1 MKTLPWIDLSAYRL
15 RLLAVELANQKRILV
30 VQGDI
35 TSHQAALVALGFV
48 RTPRGHIIYPEA
60 TLRLKQI
67 QSQLPQAVRRE
78 MPLHEIVRLNARRED
93 NTVRPS
99 TPPPASTASTPAAT
113 TTSTTATSA
122 ATIPDTAHPAPS
134 GGVRE
139 GEFLGINRRGQG
151 VFKDVTG
158 ERYLQ
163 GEPQRDFGPM
173 QDLDYLRSENPGQLP
188 ALVSGLVYRA
198 EQGARIES
206 EHLRLLTQHIEG
218 ACLPARTGF
227 VGEDMR
233 RCHLVQEALEAAT
246 VARARERFAPVRAGS
261 SDGLNLAA
269 LKTAYEQAV
278 ALTTHLPPHRFRS
291 AATIARAQY
300 STPLPLALAAQ
311 VALGPIGSGRVILEP
326 CAGHG
331 MLLSALPHRD
341 RHILAVEI
349 DTARAERLYAQF
361 PNLDVDVGDV
371 LKVSS
376 GDLAA
381 DYIIAN
387 PPFGALQ
394 SVTGQRE
401 ATVQLPEA
409 PAFKTQRLGHA
420 ILLNTLAQR
429 HPQGRAV
436 FIIAGDHPR
445 NHDLDKP
452 AGGSR
457 YLLNYLADHYH
468 VEAVVGIH
476 GDLYR
481 SQGSQYPLRLV
492 VIGEQGTGFTPVPET
507 TPVVNTWD
515 ELYQVTAEQL
525 ATLAPARLE
534 QAAPRTP
541 SSVDSS
547 VTAPMNEATTLDESV
562 QTEANTANTTSAAP
576 SAESPEDSIEPEPVY
591 QERYTPRSQ
600 IGEALT
606 MIPANM
612 ALATRNALDRVEAA
626 HGCSVDDFVAREL
639 QRDPEGLG
647 EHFSPEQVDALAL
660 ALHAL
665 KTGRGFIEADE
676 TGIGKGRVLAGLTHW
691 AWLQQRPVIF
701 LTEKPNLFSDFYRD
715 LGHIGLHDQTKLLVV
730 NAGTPIKDTER
741 GQTLIP
747 GTPSDALKPWLERD
761 ELPPGIN
768 LVLLTYSQINRA
780 MTSALGEKARWLA
793 AIAEKTGAM
802 VIVDESHNAAG
813 DSNTHNN
820 VKAILDAG
828 DYAVFSSATYAKR
841 TDNLALYASVLPERY
856 KNDDIGGLLHAGGAP
871 LQEIFSQMLAE
882 DGVLIRRE
890 HDLSL
895 LTFVAQ
901 DDSERLSRNQ
911 RLANQLASILEK
923 LAFLGGD
930 IERWVSEQ
938 LQDQYAERADGVDSE
953 QRRGNRAGLQSM
965 NFGSRLYQLNRLFLM
980 ALKVEA
986 ATEFAIEEIKA
997 GHKPV
1002 MVIENTMESL
1012 LRAVIQGDYEPQDP
1026 PGPLDP
1032 LEDDAQDSDAG
1043 GPEVDAESALGTY
1056 PLLSYRDALQRVADR
1071 MMVYTSQGRY
1081 GDVTRHTVTDKDLI
1095 ELYQSL
1101 TKDIQAFPSLDLSPL
1116 DSIRSAIEEAG
1127 FACGELS
1134 GRKLWVSVLEP
1145 SETDDPQA
1153 LEAGETRETGATG
1166 RRMVVR
1172 PRAVE
1177 NRSDLIFKFNTG
1189 VYDALIVTRSGSSG
1203 LSLHARDD
1211 VPGWSP
1217 APRSLYELQIPQN
1230 VAERIQFWGRVN
1242 RRGQCCPPTI
1252 VTPSSGLP
1260 GEVRLISMQ
1269 NAKLRALS
1277 ANTTSNRD
1285 SAAIT
1290 RTIPDILNP
1299 IGNKVARDWVRQN
1312 PLEASTL
1319 QADTSE
1325 SRDRAPMWYVNR
1337 VSSRIMLL
1345 PIERQEQV
1353 LEQLAGNY
1361 TALLE
1366 QYRAAGF
1373 DPFRTAEADWRA
1385 REVDRS
1391 VFEGAADSTASMSS
1405 VFDAPVN
1412 FTVVEYDQ
1420 AIDPYRAED
1429 VEHKIRQNRGFYN
1442 KEAALAQLN
1451 EVSAVKLHKA
1461 TLPSGSFKGVESLQ
1475 AGLEGEGDNPVK
1487 RTYASL
1493 QNIQQFL
1500 QHADVGHIIAWPEPV
1515 DVEQADGEQLEM
1527 AGRIISLVVPDK
1539 ASAHLAGQYL
1549 VQMAVPGAERAKVK
1563 SIFALAKT
1571 GYQVSANAHD
1581 TQRLMRAFDDAE
1593 AGTFTRRANLLNG
1606 NLYAAL
1612 QIATARD
1619 LGQPLIYTN
1628 REGKRER
1635 AVLLKSGIGMDEL
1648 KLQPL
1653 VLRGYA
1659 LLRQFLDDNAQDK
1672 TLLRSGNG
1680 VGKLNYRTDV
1690 VLEVN
1695 RGVLTLSVPGAK
1707 LHNSTLLAQPA
1718 WQQLDINE
1726 KLTGNST
1733 AMKAAIEDAEREA
1746 IVRILADTYTW
1757 AAQPQYRD
1765 WYNETIQAPPKPDN
1779 DMTPASNTVPLG
1791 ATLTP

>member
-93 NTVRPS
+93 NTLRSS
-99 TPPPASTASTPAAT
+99 TPPPASTASTPAAAT
-113 TTSTTATSA
+113 TPTPATSE

-163 GEPQRDFGPM
+163 GEAQRDFGSVV
-173 QDLDYLRSENPGQLP
+173 DLDYLRSENPGQLP
-188 ALVSGLVYRA
+188 ALVAGLVYRA

-206 EHLRLLTQHIEG
+206 GHLRLLTQHIDG
-218 ACLPARTGF
+218 SCLPTRTGF

-246 VARARERFAPVRAGS
+246 VARARELFAPVQAGS
-261 SDGLNLAA
+261 TDGLNRAA
-269 LKTAYEQAV
+269 LKTQYEQAV
-278 ALTTHLPPHRFRS
+278 HLTTHLPAHRFRS
-291 AATIARAQY
+291 TATLSLAQY

-311 VALGPIGSGRVILEP
+311 VALGPIGANRVVLEP
-326 CAGHG
+326 SAGHG
-331 MLLSALPHRD
+331 MLLSGLPYRD
-341 RHILAVEI
+341 RHIMAVEV
-349 DTARAERLYAQF
+349 DQARAERLYTNF
-361 PNLDVDVGDV
+361 PNIDVEHGDV
-371 LKVSS
+371 LKMLSS

-394 SVTGQRE
+394 RYTGQRE
-401 ATVQLPEA
+401 VTVRFPDA
-409 PAFKTQRLGHA
+409 PPFKTQRVDHY
-420 ILLNTLAQR
+420 ILLQTLTQR

-457 YLLNYLADHYH
+457 HLLNYLSDHYK
-468 VEAVVGIH
+468 VEAVVGVH

-481 SQGSQYPLRLV
+481 SQGAQYPLRLV
-492 VIGEQGTGFTPVPET
+492 VIGEQGTGFAPVPET
-507 TPVVNTWD
+507 TPVVTTWD
-515 ELYQVTAEQL
+515 ELYHFTREQL
-525 ATLAPARLE
+525 VTLEPALLE
-534 QAAPRTP
+534 QAAPRPTP
-541 SSVDSS
+541 LSVDTSR
-547 VTAPMNEATTLDESV
+547 TPPANKATTPGASV
-562 QTEANTANTTSAAP
+562 QKTANTANTTSAAP
-576 SAESPEDSIEPEPVY
+576 SVESPEDSVEPEPVY

-600 IGEALT
+600 IGESLT

-612 ALATRNALDRVEAA
+612 ALATRKALDRVEAQYQ
-626 HGCSVDDFVAREL
+626 CTVDAFVAREL
-639 QRDPEGLG
+639 QRDPDGLG
-647 EHFSPEQVDALAL
+647 EHFSPEQIDALAL

-665 KTGRGFIEADE
+665 KSGRGFIEADE
-676 TGIGKGRVLAGLTHW
+676 TGIGKGRVLAGLAQW
-691 AWLQQRPVIF
+691 AWQQQKPVIF
-701 LTEKPNLFSDFYRD
+701 MTEKPNLFSDFYRD
-715 LGHIGLHDQTKLLVV
+715 LGHVGLHDQTKLLVV
-730 NAGTPIKDTER
+730 NAGIPIKDTER

-747 GTPSDALKPWLERD
+747 GTPSDALKPWLARD
-761 ELPPGIN
+761 ELPPDTN

-890 HDLSL
+890 HDLSH
-895 LTFVAQ
+895 LTFIAQ

-911 RLANQLASILEK
+911 GLANQLASILEK

-938 LQDQYAERADGVDSE
+938 LQDQYAEGADGAESN
-953 QRRGNRAGLQSM
+953 QRTGNRAGLQSM

-986 ATEFAIEEIKA
+986 ATEFAIAEIKA

-1002 MVIENTMESL
+1002 MVIENTMEAL

-1032 LEDDAQDSDAG
+1032 LEDDSQDSDAG

-1081 GDVTRHTVTDKDLI
+1081 GDVTRHAVTDKDLI

-1101 TKDIQAFPSLDLSPL
+1101 TKDIQAFPTLDLSPL
-1116 DSIRSAIEEAG
+1116 DSIRSAIEKAG

-1134 GRKLWVSVLEP
+1134 GRHLCVSVLEP

-1153 LEAGETRETGATG
+1153 LEAGETGAAG

-1189 VYDALIVTRSGSSG
+1189 GYDALIVTRSGSSG

-1285 SAAIT
+1285 SAALT
-1290 RTIPDILNP
+1290 RSVPDILNH
-1299 IGNKVARDWVRQN
+1299 IGNRVARDWVKQN
-1312 PLEASTL
+1312 PMEANTL

-1325 SRDRAPMWYVNR
+1325 SHDRAPMWYVNR
-1337 VSSRIMLL
+1337 VTSRIMLL

-1353 LEQLAGNY
+1353 LEQLSGNY
-1361 TALLE
+1361 TAFLE
-1366 QYRAAGF
+1366 QYQAAGI
-1373 DPFRTAEADWRA
+1373 DPFRTTEADWRA
-1385 REVDRS
+1385 RHKKSEH
-1391 VFEGAADSTASMSS
+1391 FEGVADAATTSDS

-1420 AIDPYRAED
+1420 EIDPYRAND
-1429 VEHKIRQNRGFYN
+1429 VEAKIRQCRYDR
-1442 KEAALAQLN
+1442 KAALAQL
-1451 EVSAVKLHKA
+1451 EVVSAVKLHKA
-1461 TLPSGSFKGVESLQ
+1461 TLPSGTFKGAASVQ
-1475 AGLEGEGDNPVK
+1475 AGLEAEEDNPVK
-1487 RTYASL
+1487 RTYAALQKIQAFL
-1493 QNIQQFL
+1493 QN
-1500 QHADVGHIIAWPEPV
+1500 ADVGHLISWQEPV
-1515 DVEQADGEQLEM
+1515 DPEQAEGEQSEV
-1527 AGRIISLVVPDK
+1527 AGRIIGIVVPDK

-1549 VQMAVPGAERAKVK
+1549 VQVAVPGAELAKVK
-1563 SIFALAKT
+1563 SIFALDKT
-1571 GYQVSANAHD
+1571 GYQVSD
-1581 TQRLMRAFDDAE
+1581 DAFDTERMMRTFDEAE
-1593 AGTFTRRANLLNG
+1593 AGTFTRRANLLSG

-1612 QIATARD
+1612 QVATARD

-1628 REGKRER
+1628 QDGKRER
-1635 AVLLKSGIGMDEL
+1635 AVLLKSGIGMEEL
-1648 KLQPL
+1648 KSQPL

-1690 VLEVN
+1690 VLEIN

-1707 LHNSTLLAQPA
+1707 THNSVLLAQPA

-1726 KLTGNST
+1726 TLTGNST
-1733 AMKAAIEDAEREA
+1733 AMKAVVEETERDA

-1757 AAQPQYRD
+1757 TAQPQYRD
-1765 WYNETIQAPPKPDN
+1765 WYNQAIQAPPPAENNMTSAPKD
-1779 DMTPASNTVPLG
+1779 DRLGAAMTP
-1791 ATLTP
+1791 